1 MSDIGKTLRLKL
13 VSDAAVTA
21 LVGSR
26 IYPLTLP
33 QGVTLPAIRY
43 QRITGN
49 SDPHLGGTTG
59 LAVAT
64 VQLDCVGTT
73 YAGAEQVRDAVRESL
88 EAYQGT
94 VSGVK
99 ITSVR
104 ATNHSDFY
112 DAPAHANDVGLYQ
125 LMSDYEVFFTE
136 TAL

>member
-13 VSDAAVTA
+13 VADSTVTN

-43 QRITGN
+43 QRITGT

-64 VQLDCVGTT
+64 IQFDCVGTT
-73 YAGAEQVRDAVRESL
+73 YAKAEQVRDAVRESL
-88 EAYQGT
+88 EAYRGT
-94 VSGVK
+94 VNGVK

-104 ATNHSDFY
+104 ATNHSDFF
-112 DAPAHANDVGLYQ
+112 DAPVHANDVGFYQ
-125 LMSDYEVFFTE
+125 LMSDYEVYFSE